1 MWSTFNPEHGKCT
14 IIWKIENYTFA
25 NQKKA
30 GEECN
35 IQFSTEMIDYT
46 AWSLS
51 LFKYSKNRSR
61 IACSITRCPGGPES
75 VTIAFKLVVISP
87 LGTDVELVNVA
98 NYTFIEKARYPPQYK
113 DAPITNCVPVS
124 ALWKGTLI
132 LKCYLEKVVC
142 PISVIKTYFARSRI
156 EVVKRDYVWTL
167 KNYNSGKLFQKILIP
182 LKHRVHGMSKLNIV
196 LYAFEENDEYL
207 RIHIL
212 SDDSGGGTPF
222 VRCKVSLLNS
232 KGNVIISLEDKQIFN
247 KCPRH
252 IWNFPNFITGKMLNL
267 DQNPS
272 GVFHLSFKLAV
283 SLNVDSQKEQNAFE
297 FYENLDIPGNQ
308 NSLNNDLL
316 HLYADKK
323 LCDVTLTAGNKEFR
337 AHKIILSS
345 RSPVFESMFQNDML
359 EKNTGIVNVADMD
372 SEILSMLLEFVY
384 SDTFVGKDMDTAI
397 KLYLAADKYQI
408 LSLREDCS
416 SFMKSNLTVRNVC
429 ELLIF
434 ADDHR
439 DDRLKTAVQDYICI
453 LGSEIM
459 ETEFWE
465 TFVVE
470 RPKLASEVL
479 HKISLKYLRY

>member
-1 MWSTFNPEHGKCT
+1 MWSKFNPEHGKCT

-25 NQKKA
+25 IQRKN
-30 GEECN
+30 GEVCS
-35 IQFSTEMIDYT
+35 IQFSAEMIDYT

-51 LFKYSKNRSR
+51 LFQDSENKSR
-61 IACSITRCPGGPES
+61 IACRITRCPGGPES
-75 VTIAFKLVVISP
+75 VTIAFKVVIISP
-87 LGTDVELVNVA
+87 LGIDVELENVV
-98 NYTFIEKARYPPQYK
+98 NYTFIEKAQYPPEYE

-124 ALWKGTLI
+124 DLWKDTLI
-132 LKCYLEKVVC
+132 LKCCLEKVVC

-156 EVVKRDYVWTL
+156 EVIR
-167 KNYNSGKLFQKILIP
+167 ILP
-182 LKHRVHGMSKLNIV
+182 
-196 LYAFEENDEYL
+196 A
-207 RIHIL
+207 
-212 SDDSGGGTPF
+212 DSAGRTAF

-232 KGNVIISLEDKQIFN
+232 KGNMIISLEDKHIFN
-247 KCPRH
+247 KYPKHVWC
-252 IWNFPNFITGKMLNL
+252 FPNFITDKMLSL
-267 DQNPS
+267 GQNPS

-283 SLNVDSQKEQNAFE
+283 SLYASSQKEQNAFE

-316 HLYADKK
+316 HLYADQK

-337 AHKIILSS
+337 AHKIILSA

-372 SEILSMLLEFVY
+372 PEILSMLLEFVY

-408 LSLREDCS
+408 LSLRENCS

-429 ELLIF
+429 ELLVF
-434 ADDHR
+434 ADDHQ
-439 DDRLKTAVQDYICI
+439 DDRLKTAVEDYICI
-453 LGSEIM
+453 FESEIM

-465 TFVVE
+465 TFMVA
-470 RPKLASEVL
+470 RPKLVSEVL